1 MVFIW
6 NVFQIKGKNSAF
18 LEYIP
23 NDDKIKAREVNN
35 MVEKRYVART
45 EYLDFLKRHQGKH
58 IIKVVSG
65 VRRSGKSTLF
75 LLFREYLRASGV
87 APEQIITINFE
98 DMANEPLRDPH
109 ALYKYLPN
117 RLDDGKI
124 TYIFLDEIQH
134 VTDFEKVVDSLFIKD
149 NVDLY
154 ITGSNAYFLSGE
166 IATLLTGRYV
176 QINMLPLSFKEF
188 VEWHKQ
194 NDLFT
199 NDTDMFN
206 EYLKSSFPYTLFVQD
221 EQERMEYLQGIYSTI
236 VLTDI
241 VTRLKVRDV
250 PVLERVIRTLF
261 SDIGSAI
268 SISNIA
274 NTLKS
279 AKLPADNKTIDR
291 YVEGILNS
299 LLMYKAKPYD
309 IHGRSILRANSKYYA
324 VDLGLRRLLLPDHQ
338 QDYGH
343 IIENIVFLELKR
355 RYPYVYVGRSNDLE
369 VDFVALNVKN
379 EARYFQVA
387 LTTLDEK
394 VLERELRPLKQIH
407 DSYPKYLLTMDT
419 LNKDANYDGIQKMNI
434 LDWLL
439 ERD

>member
-1 MVFIW
+1 M
-6 NVFQIKGKNSAF
+6 
-18 LEYIP
+18 
-23 NDDKIKAREVNN
+23 
-35 MVEKRYVART
+35 T
-45 EYLDFLKRHQGKH
+45 
-58 IIKVVSG
+58 
-65 VRRSGKSTLF
+65 
-75 LLFREYLRASGV
+75 
-87 APEQIITINFE
+87 
-98 DMANEPLRDPH
+98 NESLRDPH
-109 ALYKYLPN
+109 ALYKYLTEHLIQSKMN
-117 RLDDGKI
+117 
-124 TYIFLDEIQH
+124 YIFLDEIQH
-134 VTDFEKVVDSLFIKD
+134 VSEFEKVVDSLFIKD

-176 QINMLPLSFKEF
+176 QVNMLPLSFKEF

-199 NDTDMFN
+199 NETDLFN
-206 EYLKSSFPYTLFVQD
+206 QYLESSFPYTLFVQN
-221 EQERMEYLQGIYSTI
+221 EQKKLEYLQGIYSTI

-250 PVLERVIRTLF
+250 PVLERLIRTLF

-268 SISNIA
+268 SVNKIV
-274 NTLKS
+274 NTLES
-279 AKLPADNKTIDR
+279 AKLSGDNKTIDR
-291 YVEGILNS
+291 YLNGILNS
-299 LLMYKAKPYD
+299 LLMYEAKLYD
-309 IHGRSILRANSKYYA
+309 VHGRAILRTNSKYYV

-355 RYPYVYVGRSNDLE
+355 RYPHVYVGRSDNLE
-369 VDFVALNVKN
+369 IDFVALNIRN

-387 LTTLDEK
+387 LTTLDER
-394 VLERELRPLKQIH
+394 VLQRELRPLKQIN

-419 LNKDANYDGIQKMNI
+419 LNKDANYDGIQKVNI

-439 ERD
+439 EKG

>member
-1 MVFIW
+1 MEFIW
-6 NVFQIKGKNSAF
+6 NVFQIKDKNLAF

-45 EYLDFLKRHQGKH
+45 EYLNFLKRHQGKH

-75 LLFREYLRASGV
+75 LLFREYLRSSGV

-98 DMANEPLRDPH
+98 DMANESLRDPY
-109 ALYKYLPN
+109 ALYKYLTN
-117 RLDDGKI
+117 RLDDGKM

-355 RYPYVYVGRSNDLE
+355 RYPHVYVGRSNDLE
-369 VDFVALNVKN
+369 VDFVALNIKN

>member
-45 EYLDFLKRHQGKH
+45 EYLNFLKRHQGKH

-98 DMANEPLRDPH
+98 DMANESLRDPY
-109 ALYKYLPN
+109 ALYKYLTN
-117 RLDDGKI
+117 RLDDGKM

-355 RYPYVYVGRSNDLE
+355 RYPHVYVGRSNDLE
-369 VDFVALNVKN
+369 VDFVALNIKN

>member
-1 MVFIW
+1 M
-6 NVFQIKGKNSAF
+6 
-18 LEYIP
+18 
-23 NDDKIKAREVNN
+23 
-35 MVEKRYVART
+35 
-45 EYLDFLKRHQGKH
+45 
-58 IIKVVSG
+58 
-65 VRRSGKSTLF
+65 
-75 LLFREYLRASGV
+75 
-87 APEQIITINFE
+87 
-98 DMANEPLRDPH
+98 
-109 ALYKYLPN
+109 
-117 RLDDGKI
+117 
-124 TYIFLDEIQH
+124 
-134 VTDFEKVVDSLFIKD
+134 
-149 NVDLY
+149 
-154 ITGSNAYFLSGE
+154 
-166 IATLLTGRYV
+166 
-176 QINMLPLSFKEF
+176 
-188 VEWHKQ
+188 
-194 NDLFT
+194 
-199 NDTDMFN
+199 
-206 EYLKSSFPYTLFVQD
+206 
-221 EQERMEYLQGIYSTI
+221 
-236 VLTDI
+236 
-241 VTRLKVRDV
+241 RDV

-299 LLMYKAKPYD
+299 LLMYKAKLYD

-355 RYPYVYVGRSNDLE
+355 RYPHVYVGRSNDLE

>member
-45 EYLDFLKRHQGKH
+45 EYLNFLKRHQGKH

-98 DMANEPLRDPH
+98 DMANESLRDPY
-109 ALYKYLPN
+109 ALYKYLTN
-117 RLDDGKI
+117 RLDDGKM
-124 TYIFLDEIQH
+124 TYIFLDEIQY

-299 LLMYKAKPYD
+299 LLMYEAKPYD

-355 RYPYVYVGRSNDLE
+355 RYPHVYVGRSNDLE
-369 VDFVALNVKN
+369 VDFVALNIKN

>member
-1 MVFIW
+1 MIFIW
-6 NVFQIKGKNSAF
+6 NVFQIKGKNLAF

-98 DMANEPLRDPH
+98 NMANESLRDPY
-109 ALYKYLPN
+109 ALYKYLTN
-117 RLDDGKI
+117 RLDNGKM

-299 LLMYKAKPYD
+299 LLMYEAKPYD

-355 RYPYVYVGRSNDLE
+355 RYPHVYVGRSNDLE

>member
-1 MVFIW
+1 M
-6 NVFQIKGKNSAF
+6 
-18 LEYIP
+18 LE
-23 NDDKIKAREVNN
+23 R
-35 MVEKRYVART
+35 RYVARD
-45 EYLDFLKRHQGKH
+45 EYLDFLNRHQDKH

-75 LLFREYLRASGV
+75 LLFRRYLRKNGV

-98 DMANEPLRDPH
+98 DMTNESLRDPH
-109 ALYKYLPN
+109 ALYKYLTEHLIQSKMN
-117 RLDDGKI
+117 
-124 TYIFLDEIQH
+124 YIFLDEIQH
-134 VTDFEKVVDSLFIKD
+134 VSEFEKVVDSLFIKD

-176 QINMLPLSFKEF
+176 QVNMLPLSFKEF

-199 NDTDMFN
+199 NETDLFN
-206 EYLKSSFPYTLFVQD
+206 QYLESSFPYTLFVQN
-221 EQERMEYLQGIYSTI
+221 EQEKLEYLQGIYSTI

-250 PVLERVIRTLF
+250 PVLERLIRTLF

-268 SISNIA
+268 SVNKIV
-274 NTLKS
+274 NTLES
-279 AKLPADNKTIDR
+279 AKLSGDNKTIDR
-291 YVEGILNS
+291 YLNGILNS
-299 LLMYKAKPYD
+299 LLMYEAKLYD
-309 IHGRSILRANSKYYA
+309 VHGRAILRTNSKYYV

-355 RYPYVYVGRSNDLE
+355 RYPHVYVGRSDNLE
-369 VDFVALNVKN
+369 IDFVALNIRN

-387 LTTLDEK
+387 LTTLDER
-394 VLERELRPLKQIH
+394 VLQRELRPLKQIN

-419 LNKDANYDGIQKMNI
+419 LNKDANYDGIQKVNI

-439 ERD
+439 EKG

>member
-1 MVFIW
+1 MAFIW
-6 NVFQIKGKNSAF
+6 NMFQIKGKNQVF

-109 ALYKYLPN
+109 ALYKYLTN
-117 RLDDGKI
+117 RLDAGKM

-250 PVLERVIRTLF
+250 PVLERVIRTLL

-299 LLMYKAKPYD
+299 LLMYEAKPYD

-355 RYPYVYVGRSNDLE
+355 RYPHVYVGRSNDLE

-419 LNKDANYDGIQKMNI
+419 LNKDVNYDGIQKMNI

>member
-1 MVFIW
+1 MEFIW
-6 NVFQIKGKNSAF
+6 NVFQIKDKNLAF

-45 EYLDFLKRHQGKH
+45 EYLNFLKRHQGKH

-75 LLFREYLRASGV
+75 LLFREYLRSSGV

-98 DMANEPLRDPH
+98 DMANESLRDPY
-109 ALYKYLPN
+109 ALYKYLTN
-117 RLDDGKI
+117 RLDDGKM